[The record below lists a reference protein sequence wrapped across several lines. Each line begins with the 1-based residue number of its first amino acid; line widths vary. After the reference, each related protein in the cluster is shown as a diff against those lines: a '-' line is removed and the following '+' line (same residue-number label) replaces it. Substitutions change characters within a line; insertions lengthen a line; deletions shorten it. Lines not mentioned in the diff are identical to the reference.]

1 VTVHVRSF
9 EARDLGAV
17 HALLAAN
24 GWHGRIGS
32 LDDLHALIAASP
44 VALVATDGDRVTG
57 FVRALTDFRSNG
69 YVSMLVVADH
79 ARRRGVGSALMR
91 AAMGDDE
98 RITWVLRAGREG
110 AAAFHAS
117 LGFEPSA
124 VAMERRR
131 RSERE

>member
-1 VTVHVRSF
+1 VNAIRAF
-9 EARDLGAV
+9 EERDLEAV
-17 HALLAAN
+17 HELLADN
-24 GWHGRIGS
+24 GWRERLGS
-32 LDDLHALIAASP
+32 RDDLRDLIAASAI
-44 VALVATDGDRVTG
+44 ALVADEGGRVLG

-69 YVSMLVVADH
+69 YVSMLAVAAD
-79 ARRRGVGSALMR
+79 ARRRGVGTALMR

-131 RSERE
+131 RSDR

>member
-1 VTVHVRSF
+1 VSPVRAF
-9 EARDLGAV
+9 EECDLDAV
-17 HALLAAN
+17 HALLADN
-24 GWHGRIGS
+24 GWRERIGS
-32 LDDLHALIAASP
+32 RDDLRALIAASP
-44 VALVATDGDRVTG
+44 IALVATDNERVIG
-57 FVRALTDFRSNG
+57 FVRALTDGRSNG
-69 YVSMLVVADH
+69 YVSMLVVAAE

-110 AAAFHAS
+110 SAAFHAS

-131 RSERE
+131 RRDE